1 MPDTS
6 VGRVSDQLCV
16 YADPRFG
23 DAVLQPLAD
32 ELQGVDGH
40 GLLDPGASRAH
51 HWHGVRSFPRPGGG
65 SLWIRATSSAKEWQM
80 DERRAVAFEFERVT
94 VVRAGRRVLDEV
106 TARIP
111 ADGITVVS
119 GPSGAGK
126 TTWLRLCN
134 RLEIPDEGRLC
145 YRGQP
150 LDELDPLLLRRRV
163 GMVFQR
169 PTPFPGSVADN
180 LAVAHPD
187 ADAEE
192 LSTALK
198 RVALDPGLLGQ
209 EARTLSGG
217 ELQRMCLARTLVT
230 QPETL
235 LLDEPTSALDQQPK
249 RVFERTARDLA
260 AQGITIVWV
269 THDDAQASR
278 VADRIYQLRG
288 GHLTGA
294 TAEGARP

>member
-1 MPDTS
+1 M
-6 VGRVSDQLCV
+6 DQQ
-16 YADPRFG
+16 
-23 DAVLQPLAD
+23 QP
-32 ELQGVDGH
+32 
-40 GLLDPGASRAH
+40 
-51 HWHGVRSFPRPGGG
+51 
-65 SLWIRATSSAKEWQM
+65 
-80 DERRAVAFEFERVT
+80 VAFEFEQVT
-94 VVRAGRRVLDEV
+94 VRRAGRLVLDGIS
-106 TARIP
+106 ARIP
-111 ADGITVVS
+111 AAGITVVA

-126 TTWLRLCN
+126 TTLLRLCN
-134 RLEIPDEGRLC
+134 RLDIPDAGRVW

-150 LDELDPLLLRRRV
+150 LDELDPLALRRQV

-187 ADAEE
+187 GGAEDMT
-192 LSTALK
+192 TALM

-235 LLDEPTSALDQQPK
+235 LLDEPTSALDAQPK
-249 RVFERTARDLA
+249 QVFEATARDLA
-260 AQGITIVWV
+260 AQGITIIWA
-269 THDDAQASR
+269 THDSAQADR

-288 GHLTGA
+288 GHLTAAAG
-294 TAEGARP
+294 EARP